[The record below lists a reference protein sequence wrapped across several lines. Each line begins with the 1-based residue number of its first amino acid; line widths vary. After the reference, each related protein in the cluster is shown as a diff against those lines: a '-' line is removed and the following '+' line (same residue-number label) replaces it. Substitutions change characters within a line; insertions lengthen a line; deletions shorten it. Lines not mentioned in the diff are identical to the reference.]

1 MLGLAM
7 APALG
12 HGCLRCELG
21 QRIPYMSLMD
31 DDDDDDVCK
40 KSGIV

>member
-1 MLGLAM
+1 M

-12 HGCLRCELG
+12 HRCLRCELG

-31 DDDDDDVCK
+31 DDDDDDDDDDICK
-40 KSGIV
+40 ESGIV